1 MSRPG
6 VLERGDAI
14 WLFAFG
20 YFFFYVPYTG
30 LTKALSKGLYP
41 GAEAVPGALL
51 LPLST
56 LSGLLVMLA
65 FLWGTG
71 WWRSATQVQLGGLSL
86 PVPTRWTALSG
97 LCTSA
102 ILTTTTLAYTFDGVS
117 IVFVML
123 LMRGGVLILAPVVDA
138 LTGRGTRW
146 YSWLGLALSMGAL
159 LVAFAERGGYEITAL
174 CALDIAVYLTAY
186 LIRLRF
192 MSRLAKSDDPE
203 TTKRYFVEEQLM
215 ATPMTLLLLVLGAAV
230 GQGELLSTLRAGFTT
245 HWTSGLA
252 AETLLIGVFSQ
263 LVGIFG
269 TLVFLDKRENTFSVP
284 VNRSAS
290 ILAGVV
296 ASALLAWTL
305 GGEGP
310 SLHQL
315 GGAGLVIAAVLS
327 LSLGP
332 AWEARRA

>member
-1 MSRPG
+1 MSRG
-6 VLERGDAI
+6 VLDRADSI

-30 LTKALSKGLYP
+30 LTKALSKGIYP
-41 GAEAVPGALL
+41 GAEAGVPGPVL
-51 LPLST
+51 LPIST
-56 LSGLLVMLA
+56 LAGLFVMLA

-71 WWRSATQVQLGGLSL
+71 WWRSATQVRLGGLSL

-123 LMRGGVLILAPVVDA
+123 LMRGGVLILAPLVDA
-138 LTGRGTRW
+138 LTGRRTRW
-146 YSWLGLALSMGAL
+146 FSWVGLAFSMLAL
-159 LVAFAERGGYEITAL
+159 FVAFAEDGGYAITLL
-174 CALDIAVYLTAY
+174 CAVDIGVYLLSY

-203 TTKRYFVEEQLM
+203 LTKRYFVEEQLM
-215 ATPMTLLLLVLGAAV
+215 ATPMTLVLLVLGALI
-230 GQGELLSTLRAGFTT
+230 GRGELLGHLRAGFTS
-245 HWTSGLA
+245 HWSSGLA
-252 AETLLIGVFSQ
+252 LETALIGVFSQ
-263 LVGIFG
+263 AVGIFG
-269 TLVFLDKRENTFSVP
+269 TLVFLDRRENTFSVP

-296 ASALLAWTL
+296 ASTALAL
-305 GGEGP
+305 GLGEAPP
-310 SLHQL
+310 SAHQV
-315 GGAGLVIAAVLS
+315 GGAALVICAVSS
-327 LSLGP
+327 LSLGSV
-332 AWEARRA
+332 WERRRA